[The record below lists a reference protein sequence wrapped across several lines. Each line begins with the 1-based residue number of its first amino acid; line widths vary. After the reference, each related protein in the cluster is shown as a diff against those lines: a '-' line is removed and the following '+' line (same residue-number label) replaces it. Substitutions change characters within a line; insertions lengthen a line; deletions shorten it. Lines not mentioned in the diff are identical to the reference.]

1 VEATALE
8 KSLLW
13 SSVNASRSI
22 SGLLRHDIFCGN
34 PVLGGSAPTK
44 TRHQWGGIDE
54 PHAEAGGWVHWRPYS
69 KTPVA
74 MSDSS
79 PAPLERQYGPREL
92 ALTLAWLRGCAIVG
106 QALTVLIVAHALSLA
121 IPETALLAGI
131 GVLGA
136 FALFAWW
143 RLQQPWPVGE
153 AEVVGHL
160 AVDTGVLSI
169 LLYLTGGATN
179 PFVSLYIVPV
189 ALAATALSARYL
201 ACAAS
206 LACGAY
212 LALLL
217 WHVPLP
223 DAFQHSAH
231 ARGTAFFS
239 GGDFDLHVLGMAVN
253 FAITTVLLGFFIWRL
268 ARRLRARETSMQ
280 RERERALRDEGILA
294 IATQAAGAAHELN
307 TPLSTIR
314 TLLAELR
321 REHAGATPLRDDLDL
336 LSSQAERCRDILR
349 ELVAVG
355 AAHLGDN
362 EKILSVEAFI
372 SDCADRFRLLR
383 PTINLE
389 VAIDDV
395 VRALPLRV
403 APDLRHALINLL
415 NNAADASHLR
425 QSTQVNF
432 YAKRVAA
439 QIEFGIRDFGPGLTS
454 AARQAAGLR
463 FFTSKRDGLGIGLAL
478 TNATAERL
486 GGRLGAQSASGGG
499 TLTRLRLPL
508 LSEDNAA
515 HD

>member
-1 VEATALE
+1 M
-8 KSLLW
+8 
-13 SSVNASRSI
+13 I
-22 SGLLRHDIFCGN
+22 
-34 PVLGGSAPTK
+34 
-44 TRHQWGGIDE
+44 
-54 PHAEAGGWVHWRPYS
+54 
-69 KTPVA
+69 
-74 MSDSS
+74 DSS
-79 PAPLERQYGPREL
+79 PAPIQRQYGPREL

-106 QALTVLIVAHALSLA
+106 QALTVLIVAHGLALA
-121 IPETALLAGI
+121 IPETPLLAGI
-131 GVLGA
+131 GVLAG

-143 RLQQPWPVGE
+143 RLQQAWPVGE
-153 AEVVGHL
+153 AEVVAHL

-179 PFVSLYIVPV
+179 PFVSLYIVPI

-201 ACAAS
+201 ACAAG

-223 DAFQHSAH
+223 EALQHSGHAH
-231 ARGTAFFS
+231 GSVFLS
-239 GGDFDLHVLGMAVN
+239 GDDFDLHVLGMAVN

-268 ARRLRARETSMQ
+268 ARRLRTREALMQ
-280 RERERALRDEGILA
+280 YEREAALRDEGILA

-321 REHAGATPLRDDLDL
+321 REHPSPTALRDDLDL

-355 AAHLGDN
+355 AAQLGDN
-362 EKILSVEAFI
+362 EKILSVDAFVA
-372 SDCADRFRLLR
+372 DCADRFRLLR
-383 PTINLE
+383 PTINLD
-389 VAIDDV
+389 VDIDDSA
-395 VRALPLRV
+395 RTLPLRV

-415 NNAADASHLR
+415 NNAADASQLR

-432 YAKRVAA
+432 YARRVAG
-439 QIEFGIRDFGPGLTS
+439 QIEFGVRDFGPGLTT
-454 AARQAAGLR
+454 AARYAAGLR

-508 LSEDNAA
+508 ISEDNTA